1 MIQNSGYVEAKLT
14 VAIDAVDIESGKHAV
29 DASSVFILEKS
40 LDDAPNIEKDEQHSR
55 HAAVACK
62 ITGSS
67 LSDKAAVEGVQRAS
81 CSYSIK
87 GGIAPKDFG
96 APTVFSFDMPP
107 TQAQETSQSKPK
119 AAPFFQSFTNFESGF
134 TFSSTVSMPSVEL
147 DIGGQSSLAFPT
159 YPWAAIYDPSRYSVF
174 TVPNHGRTI
183 FDDMHDRHTAAIDN
197 EFSSVVAWVAATDPA
212 SSIFGSTNTDG
223 PSAHIQ
229 EATVPLQCTSG
240 PKNDRLQVSL
250 IMSAQEATYP
260 SIYECESHSVPGLSE
275 LTSLISLK
283 LTSWA
288 KSEAE
293 RLQRSI
299 LDDKVCLKDQAVA
312 VHEID
317 SPVTALVRYNEV
329 SLGPSE
335 QQVTSMGEDLYS
347 AYNSPTWD
355 SGRIFFATPLGHTR
369 LVDFNN
375 PMYSVDVTL
384 DDGASDF
391 DSIASPIKS
400 NPKLALIHEETESTS
415 SEESLDDL
423 YDHSTI
429 ENWLEEDVEGTLIST
444 GSEISTEY
452 PCPSGSSTP
461 ALSDSPRSPE
471 GLSDNDSNSVQ
482 DVKTP
487 QPSTSFASDWASE
500 LVRTTL
506 GTESLFTF
514 LQHLKT
520 SEEGTATKLAI
531 AAAYLELVDLERK
544 KMGERALPKS
554 YSASAVMASGIM
566 PHTIFLGTVSLA
578 SLMSQVDLEKSE
590 DTTTIEEIYRVF
602 KMMSKE
608 DSHHQVAATTGIMG
622 MLGRKLGRIPMT

>member
-1 MIQNSGYVEAKLT
+1 MIQVSSDIEAKLT
-14 VAIDAVDIESGKHAV
+14 VAIDAVDIESGK
-29 DASSVFILEKS
+29 SSADTSSDFILEKS
-40 LDDAPNIEKDEQHSR
+40 LDDAPNIKKDEQHSR
-55 HAAVACK
+55 HAFVACK
-62 ITGSS
+62 IPGSS
-67 LSDKAAVEGVQRAS
+67 LSDRAAVEGVQRAS

-87 GGIAPKDFG
+87 GGIAPEDFG
-96 APTVFSFDMPP
+96 APTVFSFDTPP

-119 AAPFFQSFTNFESGF
+119 AAPFFHSFTNFESGF

-147 DIGGQSSLAFPT
+147 DISGQSSLAFPT
-159 YPWAAIYDPSRYSVF
+159 YPSAAIHDTSRYSVF

-183 FDDMHDRHTAAIDN
+183 FDDMHDRHTTAISN
-197 EFSSVVAWVAATDPA
+197 EFSSVVAWMAATDPA
-212 SSIFGSTNTDG
+212 SSVFGSTNTDEPG
-223 PSAHIQ
+223 AHTH

-240 PKNDRLQVSL
+240 PKDDRLQISL

-299 LDDKVCLKDQAVA
+299 LDDNVCLKDQAVV

-317 SPVTALVRYNEV
+317 SPITALVRYNEV

-347 AYNSPTWD
+347 AYNLPTWD

-375 PMYSVDVTL
+375 PMYSVDVTP

-391 DSIASPIKS
+391 DSIASPIKG
-400 NPKLALIHEETESTS
+400 NPKPALIYEETESTS
-415 SEESLDDL
+415 SEESLNDR
-423 YDHSTI
+423 YH
-429 ENWLEEDVEGTLIST
+429 EEDVEGTLINTDSD
-444 GSEISTEY
+444 ISTKY
-452 PCPSGSSTP
+452 PPSSGSSATE
-461 ALSDSPRSPE
+461 LSDSPQSPE
-471 GLSDNDSNSVQ
+471 VLSDVETNFVQ
-482 DVKTP
+482 DAKAT
-487 QPSTSFASDWASE
+487 QPSAPFASDWASE
-500 LVRTTL
+500 LVRMTL

-514 LQHLKT
+514 LEHLRT
-520 SEEGTATKLAI
+520 DEEGKATKLAI
-531 AAAYLELVDLERK
+531 AAAYLKLVNLEREK
-544 KMGERALPKS
+544 LGARALPKS
-554 YSASAVMASGIM
+554 YSASAVMASRIM
-566 PHTIFLGTVSLA
+566 PHTVSLGTIPLA
-578 SLMSQVDLEKSE
+578 SFMSQVDLEKSE
-590 DTTTIEEIYRVF
+590 DTTTIEEIYRVS

-608 DSHHQVAATTGIMG
+608 DSYQQVAATTGIMG
-622 MLGRKLGRIPMT
+622 MLGRKLGRIPIM